1 MDKGNRGGA
10 RIGAGRKSK
19 ADEASLVDKL
29 SPMDETALNLLTN
42 LLINGDF
49 NALKLFME
57 YRYGKPK
64 MTIESESNV
73 NITGINLKDLIEFK

>member
-49 NALKLFME
+49 SALKLFME

>member
-1 MDKGNRGGA
+1 MDKSNRGGA

-29 SPMDETALNLLTN
+29 SPMDETALNLLKN